1 LFQTFL
7 SDEERYS
14 NTIELYN
21 AVPQYFSNHK
31 IMTSMRKSGQYFP
44 ILKRTFEHKG
54 ETYVLYV
61 RRARIM
67 YASGEEM
74 EYYPSPREE
83 LVEEA
88 LRKIACDQVKGVY
101 LDDGAG
107 VQFTFYELKKE
118 LKERGHD
125 IDKAD
130 LVQALK
136 ICNLTNISI
145 RTADGKALMQ
155 SAIFPT
161 LRCTSTTC
169 RPPAYPIL
177 YAASACC
184 ILQSKRWPPGARRRK
199 Q

>member
-1 LFQTFL
+1 
-7 SDEERYS
+7 
-14 NTIELYN
+14 
-21 AVPQYFSNHK
+21 
-31 IMTSMRKSGQYFP
+31 
-44 ILKRTFEHKG
+44 
-54 ETYVLYV
+54 
-61 RRARIM
+61 
-67 YASGEEM
+67 M

-107 VQFTFYELKKE
+107 VQFTLYELKKE

-130 LVQALK
+130 LVEALK

-145 RTADGKALMQ
+145 QTADGKALMQ

-161 LRCTSTTC
+161 LLIASREDWLAAPHKAMRCTPSSRQKRVIFKRDDYTFE
-169 RPPAYPIL
+169 PKYI
-177 YAASACC
+177 AA
-184 ILQSKRWPPGARRRK
+184 GV
-199 Q
+199 